1 MSGRVRK
8 TAENPARKEAN
19 VSGKRA
25 RMAAAAIVC
34 LAAALLL
41 AACGGGGGSSGGG
54 GSGSSPS
61 GESGK
66 KVEIEWWHGQNSR
79 IAEVLDEMIDEFE
92 AIHPNIIVSKDAG
105 GVNSDRMLQKVT
117 AGLQADDYPD
127 IAYIYGSDLAS
138 FAQSEKLANLSEAVK
153 SGEVDWNNFVSV
165 AQEAATVEG
174 EPRAF
179 PSLVD
184 NLAVV
189 YNKKIFKEE
198 GVPFPPNEMS
208 WEQFLK
214 IAEEV
219 NNPSKGIAGWAW
231 PATGDEDTTWRIWP
245 LVWQKGGEVLNEDGT
260 GVGFEGEPG
269 EAALTVVQ
277 EAAEAGTLYLD
288 GTAGSERMQQL
299 FNSEKLAMNVTGPW
313 ALPEY
318 IEAGVEY
325 GVTLLPSFTKEH
337 TTISGP
343 DTWAVF
349 DNGEEREHAAIEF
362 LDWFSEPTQQLKW
375 LEVSGSLPLTEN
387 VSEAKG
393 YTKFEKSLP
402 GLEGFIENTK
412 NAKTRPTVTSYP
424 EISAAIGKG
433 IAEVLYKK
441 ADATEALESSVSEAN
456 HELELGG

>member
-1 MSGRVRK
+1 MSGPVRK
-8 TAENPARKEAN
+8 VAENPARKETN
-19 VSGKRA
+19 VSTKRA
-25 RMAAAAIVC
+25 RLAAAAIAC

-41 AACGGGGGSSGGG
+41 AACGGGGSSSGGG
-54 GSGSSPS
+54 GGGSSS

-66 KVEIEWWHGQNSR
+66 KVEIEWWHGQNNR

-92 AIHPNIIVSKDAG
+92 KTHPNIVVSKDAG

-117 AGLQADDYPD
+117 AGLQANDYPD

-153 SGEVDWNNFVSV
+153 SGEVDWKNFVPV

-189 YNKKIFKEE
+189 YNKKIFKEA
-198 GVPFPPNEMS
+198 GVSFPPNEMS
-208 WEQFLK
+208 WEEFLK

-219 NNPSKGIAGWAW
+219 NDPAKGIAGWAW
-231 PATGDEDTTWRIWP
+231 PGTGDEDTTWRIWP
-245 LVWQKGGEVLNEDGT
+245 LVWQKGGEVLNESGD

-269 EAALTVVQ
+269 EAALEVVQ
-277 EAAEAGTLYLD
+277 KAAEAGTVYID

-343 DTWAVF
+343 DTWAIF

-362 LDWFSEPTQQLKW
+362 LDWFSEPEQQLKW

-393 YTKFEKSLP
+393 YKKFEKSLP
-402 GLEGFIENTK
+402 GLEAFIENTK

-441 ADATEALESSVSEAN
+441 ADAKEALESSVSEAN